1 MASAPESARNTATW
15 NVKECF
21 DTARLIQRKLRR
33 VYTEKRGPNKTVTAE
48 KFVLAGEYV
57 LLVRF
62 NRRRIDPSRRCRLSR
77 ALQVQAQERQPAP
90 GHVRDDPPDEG
101 AHGPSRRPP
110 CASRCRL
117 LTAFYAQPIIF
128 HIPPWVEDHAAWQSI
143 QKSDEF
149 HEAST
154 IFPKPLSGWEL
165 HRCARE
171 TSYGDGGP
179 YGWVENWEAIAVDQL
194 RFGSTLPEHEHNGR
208 FAALMV
214 TRWALDA
221 GSHELLL
228 PRGRPGH
235 ASIREAL
242 LAAMNHVLDDDAER
256 QALRQFW
263 SAHLS
268 SAELRRAAQ
277 WEHALP
283 RSGPAADLAQLVSA
297 YEVLGGHLTQ
307 LFQVRPPLS
316 LSLPCCLPPS

>member
-33 VYTEKRGPNKTVTAE
+33 VCTEKRGPNKTVTAE
-48 KFVLAGEYV
+48 KFVLAGFPALYKCKLKNDNPLRAMFET
-57 LLVRF
+57 
-62 NRRRIDPSRRCRLSR
+62 IRLTR
-77 ALQVQAQERQPAP
+77 E
-90 GHVRDDPPDEG
+90 
-101 AHGPSRRPP
+101 
-110 CASRCRL
+110 
-117 LTAFYAQPIIF
+117 LTPIIF

-307 LFQVRPPLS
+307 LFQAMSVQRS
-316 LSLPCCLPPS
+316 LAKRAYEPVSRQQATSFM